1 MKCIIPHTSQPERI
15 RHGTAEYIRIDLVEK
30 VLEKE
35 YEKKVDLVYKQV
47 GRDVVAQI
55 MATCCTVLNKD
66 YHFGKDRLMRFKQG
80 VEGLFK
86 IMLSGGIAGQPF
98 TTENC
103 INYMRDTYGI
113 DFDKNEEVVTT
124 NEQHS

>member
-1 MKCIIPHTSQPERI
+1 MKCIIPQTAYPERI
-15 RHGTAEYIRIDLVEK
+15 RHGTAEYVRIDLVEQT
-30 VLEKE
+30 LNEE
-35 YEKKVDLVYKQV
+35 YAKRVDLVYKEV

-66 YHFGKDRLMRFKQG
+66 YHFGKDRLLRFKQG

-86 IMLSGGIAGQPF
+86 IMLKDGIVGQEF

-103 INYMRDTYGI
+103 INYMRDNYGI
-113 DFDKNEEVVTT
+113 DFDKKEEVITK
-124 NEQHS
+124 NE

>member
-1 MKCIIPHTSQPERI
+1 MKCIIPQTSYPERV
-15 RHGTAEYIRIDLVEK
+15 RHGTAEYVRIDLVEQT
-30 VLEKE
+30 LNEE
-35 YEKKVDLVYKQV
+35 YAKRVDLVYKQV

-55 MATCCTVLNKD
+55 MATCCIVLNKD
-66 YHFGKDRLMRFKQG
+66 FQFGKERLTRFKQG

-124 NEQHS
+124 NEQRN